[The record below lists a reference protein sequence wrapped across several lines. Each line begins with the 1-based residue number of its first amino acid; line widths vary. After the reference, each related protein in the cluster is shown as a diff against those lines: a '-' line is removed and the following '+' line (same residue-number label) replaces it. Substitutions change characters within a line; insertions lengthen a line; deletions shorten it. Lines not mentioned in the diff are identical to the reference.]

1 MNVKDDIEKYV
12 VFGKDIPYNG
22 LYIKPVR
29 VSDAINFNQA
39 KRIFL
44 IEKNK
49 IPDINI
55 IQMTYLQFLFTIV
68 CDSEE
73 YLEDFLTL
81 MAITLG
87 LRYKKEN
94 RLIAF
99 EPNAL
104 LVEKSPKQDMFVK
117 INGWDICFYIKSS
130 TNEIFLRIGDD
141 ESYIELSAQQFDEL
155 RDIILFQ
162 NVYEYD
168 DIEMSEDFQRIVEEY
183 YKLKNKDIITP
194 NLEDKLM
201 VVCTNSAYKID
212 ELYQMPL
219 RLFESL
225 FHYIVDKVEY
235 VVNKL
240 IINQP
245 NVEVKNFTLDHWVYK
260 TKQNKYADIFTNADD
275 LVKKI
280 TSI

>member
-1 MNVKDDIEKYV
+1 MNIKDDIEKYV

-22 LYIKPVR
+22 LYVKPVL
-29 VSDAINFNQA
+29 VSDAINFNHA

-68 CDSEE
+68 CDNEE

-94 RLIAF
+94 RLIDF

-104 LVEKSPKQDMFVK
+104 LVEKSSKQDVFVK

-168 DIEMSEDFQRIVEEY
+168 DIEMSEDFRRVVEEY
-183 YKLKNKDIITP
+183 YQLKNKDIITP

-275 LVKKI
+275 LVKKV

>member
-1 MNVKDDIEKYV
+1 MNVKEDIEKYV
-12 VFGKDIPYNG
+12 VFGKDIPYHG

-29 VSDAINFNQA
+29 VSDSINFNQA

-44 IEKNK
+44 IDKNK
-49 IPDINI
+49 IPDIDI

-94 RLIAF
+94 RLIDF
-99 EPNAL
+99 KPNAV
-104 LVEKSPKQDMFVK
+104 LVETFPNQDMLVR
-117 INGWDICFYIKSS
+117 INGWDIWFYINAK

-141 ESYIELSAQQFDEL
+141 KSYIELNAQQFDEL
-155 RDIILFQ
+155 RSIILFQ

-168 DIEMSEDFQRIVEEY
+168 DTEMSEDFRRIVDEY
-183 YKLKNKDIITP
+183 YKLKNKDIIEP

-225 FHYIVDKVEY
+225 FHYIVNKVEY
-235 VVNKL
+235 VVDKL
-240 IINQP
+240 IVNQP
-245 NVEVKNFTLDHWVYK
+245 NVEVKNFKLDHWVYK

-275 LVKKI
+275 LIKKV